1 MHQLWCISF
10 QTCLLA
16 NSECQWF
23 KTVTKLTRSL
33 SSWLSVSP
41 KEISF
46 LLIYNIKCC
55 WFVMLLMVWVLNFFA
70 NHPTIILPAIPVLTS
85 VASYLRNAKK
95 FIKKIYNITLSRS
108 TPLTTRMTFDQ
119 NTEQKRT
126 EPIPL
131 FIADPLSDGNNVWD
145 IATVCKIDWLT
156 IVLITSTTYKVKVCT
171 VYHVLL
177 VSGDTHFQS

>member
-1 MHQLWCISF
+1 MHQLWCVNF
-10 QTCLLA
+10 QTCSLA
-16 NSECQWF
+16 NSECQGF
-23 KTVTKLTRSL
+23 KKVTKLTSSL
-33 SSWLSVSP
+33 SSWLSARP

-55 WFVMLLMVWVLNFFA
+55 WFVMLLMVWVLQFFA

-85 VASYLRNAKK
+85 VA
-95 FIKKIYNITLSRS
+95 FIKKMNNITLSRS

-131 FIADPLSDGNNVWD
+131 FIANPLSDGNNVWD
-145 IATVCKIDWLT
+145 IATVCKIDWLA
-156 IVLITSTTYKVKVCT
+156 IVLITSTTYKVKVCA
-171 VYHVLL
+171 VHHVLL
-177 VSGDTHFQS
+177 VSRDTHFQS